1 MPSTTYK
8 CPACGGGLVYNPE
21 ILKFSCDYCG
31 STFEEKQLTDKLQDQ
46 SDAVEHSVIYSCPS
60 CGAEIV
66 TDETTAATFC
76 YYCHNPVVLS
86 GRLSGEFH
94 PDFVLPFTVSK
105 EAAKTAFLNWIGKK
119 RYVPKRFYDEENL
132 EKITGVYYP
141 YWLANYQLAGSFDGE
156 GTVVNSVVTP
166 METIVTTKHYDVGRQ
181 GTLEFTDIERSAL
194 QKADRKLADGVHPY
208 NLTQM
213 KEFSETYLS
222 GFQAEKRDI
231 DNTELHESVE
241 AELKQYARPMLTRD
255 LSYSS
260 LNGNVS
266 TTVRK
271 AEFKYALLPA
281 WVITYHNQAGQ
292 IFYYSMNGQT
302 QATCGVLPLD
312 KGKLLRDCA
321 LLALSIAA
329 VLCAG
334 GYFLW

>member
-1 MPSTTYK
+1 MSSTTYK
-8 CPACGGGLVYNPE
+8 CPDCGSGLVYNPE

-31 STFEEKQLTDKLQDQ
+31 SVFEEKQLTDKLQDQ

-60 CGAEIV
+60 CGAEVV

-119 RYVPKRFYDEENL
+119 RYVPKQFYDAENI
-132 EKITGVYYP
+132 ETITGVYYP

-156 GTVVNSVVTP
+156 GTNVNSVVTP

-181 GTLEFTDIERSAL
+181 GTLEFADIERSAL

-208 NLTQM
+208 NLTEM
-213 KEFSETYLS
+213 KAFSETYLS

-241 AELKQYARPMLTRD
+241 SELKQYARPMLTRD

-260 LNGNVS
+260 LNGTV
-266 TTVRK
+266 TTAVRK

-281 WVITYHNQAGQ
+281 WVITYNNQAGR
-292 IFYYSMNGQT
+292 IFYFSMNGQT
-302 QATCGVLPLD
+302 RATCGILPLD
-312 KGKLLRDCA
+312 NGKLLRDCA
-321 LLALSIAA
+321 LLAFSIAA
-329 VLCAG
+329 LLCAG